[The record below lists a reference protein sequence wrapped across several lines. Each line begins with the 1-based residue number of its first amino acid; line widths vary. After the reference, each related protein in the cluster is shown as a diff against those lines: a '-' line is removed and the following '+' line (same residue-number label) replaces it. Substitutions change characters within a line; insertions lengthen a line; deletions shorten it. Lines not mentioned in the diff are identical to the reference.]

1 MLKLVID
8 TNVVISALL
17 KPESNPALI
26 LSLILRGD
34 YRFYLTEKIITEYQE
49 VLRRSKF
56 KHLDRASVREFL
68 FALRSKALWIAPEIT
83 IDDAAKDSA
92 DNAFLECAL
101 VSKADFLITGN
112 IQHFPEKSFHRTSI
126 VTPAEFISCVVK
138 IMKNIGV
145 GLKD

>member
-34 YRFYLTEKIITEYQE
+34 CRLCVTERIFAEYEE
-49 VLRRSKF
+49 VLGRGKF
-56 KHLDRASVREFL
+56 KNLDQASVREFL
-68 FALRSKALWIAPEIT
+68 PRLRSRALWVVPKVI
-83 IDDAAKDSA
+83 IDDVAKDPD

-101 VSKADFLITGN
+101 ESKADFLITGN
-112 IQHFPEKSFHRTSI
+112 VHHFPEKKFHRTSI
-126 VTPAEFISCVVK
+126 LTPAEFVSYAVK
-138 IMKNIGV
+138 LIT
-145 GLKD
+145 